1 MPTKETTAITFHIGP
16 DPKRNMVMTIDK
28 NGRLEPGPGLSEDEA
43 TQRMFTILMQLFR
56 QAEYDTLKAKPEHTP
71 EELLKLWNQAVF
83 QKDEHLDALKEAD
96 KIVRMLLD
104 LHRVESAY
112 VKLLGEEISDMMV
125 LADAHGWKSTRV
137 AQGKECREGITQL
150 VQRLSEA
157 LPGEKL

>member
-16 DPKRNMVMTIDK
+16 DPRTNVVMTIDK
-28 NGRLEPGPGLSEDEA
+28 QGRLTPGPGLSEEEA
-43 TQRMFTILMQLFR
+43 TQRMFTILIQLFR
-56 QAEYDTLKAKPEHTP
+56 QAEYETLKAKPEHTP

-83 QKDEHLDALKEAD
+83 QKDEHLDALKTAD

-112 VKLLGEEISDMMV
+112 IKLLGDEISDMMV
-125 LADAHGWKSTRV
+125 LADAHGWKSSRIE
-137 AQGKECREGITQL
+137 QGETVRGHIARMIQS
-150 VQRLSEA
+150 LSEA